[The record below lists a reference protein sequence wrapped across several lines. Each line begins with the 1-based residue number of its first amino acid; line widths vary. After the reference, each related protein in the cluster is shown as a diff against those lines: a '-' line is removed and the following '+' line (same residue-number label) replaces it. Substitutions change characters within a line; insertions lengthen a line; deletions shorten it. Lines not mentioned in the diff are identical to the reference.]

1 MPEIPFLRLS
11 LKSVSRKRSMFA
23 WPAGSFRIS
32 HLCYGR
38 FAEGAQAGL
47 REGCKPVWAKG
58 MSQLVVC
65 AFRAYACI

>member
-1 MPEIPFLRLS
+1 MPAILFLRLF

-47 REGCKPVWAKG
+47 REGREPVWVKSV
-58 MSQLVVC
+58 SQLVIC
-65 AFRAYACI
+65 ALSTYACI